1 VDEVLGLKPLPGE
14 KYIPV
19 RSGEK
24 DYWDSRLNYLKVSR
38 KSFWNDDYLQFLVE
52 KVWKID
58 KPVQIL
64 DCGCGFGYMGQML
77 LPHLPEGSG
86 YTGGAFLP
94 AGKLFQNEKGHFRG
108 RQGALFPGRVPKK
121 HTFWRSCGNV
131 YLLSNTN
138 I

>member
-1 VDEVLGLKPLPGE
+1 MMNKMGKRL
-14 KYIPV
+14 
-19 RSGEK
+19 RSSQG
-24 DYWDSRLNYLKVSR
+24 
-38 KSFWNDDYLQFLVE
+38 
-52 KVWKID
+52 
-58 KPVQIL
+58 
-64 DCGCGFGYMGQML
+64 
-77 LPHLPEGSG
+77 
-86 YTGGAFLP
+86 TGGAFLP